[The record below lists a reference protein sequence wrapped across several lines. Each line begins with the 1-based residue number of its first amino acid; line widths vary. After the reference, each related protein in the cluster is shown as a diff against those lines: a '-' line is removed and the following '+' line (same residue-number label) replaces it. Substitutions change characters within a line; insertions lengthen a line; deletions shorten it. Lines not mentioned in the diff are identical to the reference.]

1 MDDNKVLFFAWLF
14 AGTIVLASWKF
25 VDIIIWCIQHIRI
38 V

>member
-1 MDDNKVLFFAWLF
+1 MDNEIVLFAWAFVIMLILS
-14 AGTIVLASWKF
+14 AWKF